1 MVAPASAVYARVGYY
16 LRGLGLSNNE
26 GNYFWIFQPMLEE
39 MREGQTGPS
48 PYSAGGGE
56 TLAGYSLYVTADGL
70 TGGMVTKNDGKVV
83 DMKILA
89 NVLQILSPN
98 QPEGIEMRDGYIR
111 VWKGNSQRIIGT
123 GFGSGDLMDYFG
135 PNVGAGAANK
145 QNATVWMDV
154 NGNAYFGGTLSA
166 GIWKNANRT
175 DSTAPYPYVEVG
187 PFPAHGKQR
196 LVVASF
202 NTSSPTYTT
211 WYDGRSWNNEPP
223 PPSIST
229 TTVLRLRR
237 NVGSGL
243 QLVSQQAFQ
252 AYSVLE
258 ANVYHDRDAG
268 IPQLPNGGWQQM
280 YFFACDGSFTATE
293 PGSTF
298 QNFVY
303 EAAITAQG
311 IGQIGRQSM
320 SVVST
325 EEP

>member
-1 MVAPASAVYARVGYY
+1 
-16 LRGLGLSNNE
+16 
-26 GNYFWIFQPMLEE
+26 
-39 MREGQTGPS
+39 
-48 PYSAGGGE
+48 
-56 TLAGYSLYVTADGL
+56 
-70 TGGMVTKNDGKVV
+70 MVTKNDGKVV

-202 NTSSPTYTT
+202 STSSPTYTT

-237 NVGSGL
+237 NAGGGL

-258 ANVYHDRDAG
+258 ANIYHDRDAG